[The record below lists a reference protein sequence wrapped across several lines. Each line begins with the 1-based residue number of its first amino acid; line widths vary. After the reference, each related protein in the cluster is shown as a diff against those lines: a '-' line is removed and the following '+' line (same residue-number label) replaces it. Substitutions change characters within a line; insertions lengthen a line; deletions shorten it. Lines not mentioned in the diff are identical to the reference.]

1 MEHIKVSQRSPHY
14 FVYNS
19 TYQLSQTWGQRKI
32 PFHRKW
38 VLNGFNF
45 FQSSSKLKCDLPV
58 SRSHSAPKWA
68 PWPSPS
74 WRGRWASS
82 CTREPTPTRAS
93 RVQTVSASSSSD
105 RASSGTW
112 STSCLC
118 TTVRYQW
125 KIKLD
130 WQGKMRWTFF
140 KNVPLSFDLLKHW
153 FNSSIPK

>member
-74 WRGRWASS
+74 WHGRWASS
-82 CTREPTPTRAS
+82 CTREPTPIRAS

-105 RASSGTW
+105 QASSGTW

-118 TTVRYQW
+118 TTVRYRC
-125 KIKLD
+125 KHKVRLTRENEMDFLKKCAIKFWSFETLV
-130 WQGKMRWTFF
+130 QFF
-140 KNVPLSFDLLKHW
+140 NT
-153 FNSSIPK
+153 